1 MLLDLIHCAVEAQ
14 LLCFKILDLWRW
26 HCLKDAGNQPVWP
39 KYTSLMASASSL
51 AWLFPTKPKT
61 FWPAGSLFN
70 QHSVSRTGVVDSPFL
85 HSRFC
90 LFCLPWLEIT
100 RAFSLQSL
108 PWLTCEKWI
117 KPDLPWS
124 DMKTEWPAMVHLV
137 SKLAASNEANTCL
150 KSLEWGKNQRKDV
163 RNSTSYKSFESL
175 AGVKICALKPKSS
188 SRSLGWWHISR
199 RNV

>member
-1 MLLDLIHCAVEAQ
+1 M
-14 LLCFKILDLWRW
+14 FN
-26 HCLKDAGNQPVWP
+26 LKGPFVWP
-39 KYTSLMASASSL
+39 SL
-51 AWLFPTKPKT
+51 T
-61 FWPAGSLFN
+61 
-70 QHSVSRTGVVDSPFL
+70 HHSPFL

-90 LFCLPWLEIT
+90 LFRLPWLEIT

-175 AGVKICALKPKSS
+175 AGVKICALKPKYMAPCIVLYCIVSY
-188 SRSLGWWHISR
+188 RIVLYCMYVCMYVYIYIYIDMCIYII
-199 RNV
+199 